1 METNKYYTGILIL
14 NKIIHIKIQAI
25 PTPSKTIKTT
35 RIIELIIINK
45 IFRNA

>member
-35 RIIELIIINK
+35 RIIETTTNLTSISSL
-45 IFRNA
+45 